1 MEVSTNNQFVKEIDL
16 YLVKT
21 WIVIY
26 RRYRSERLSL
36 IWKSSK
42 KFGFSNITLKPMI
55 WSENW

>member
-21 WIVIY
+21 WKVIY

-36 IWKSSK
+36 RWKFKKNWLSK
-42 KFGFSNITLKPMI
+42 YYVETSDL
-55 WSENW
+55 E